1 MRDLFQPSSEPAR
14 SLYAAFQAEAAK
26 RAGRA
31 PEEWMRAEKEAVHR
45 EAVYQAEKLGLR
57 APSLDEVASAE
68 QYACGSV
75 DYGATWVYGVV
86 KAMRSAQ

>member
-1 MRDLFQPSSEPAR
+1 MSDPFKPISEPAS

-26 RAGRA
+26 RNNRSTD
-31 PEEWMRAEKEAVHR
+31 EWMRAEKEAVYK

-57 APSLDEVASAE
+57 APTMAEVASAE

-86 KAMRSAQ
+86 KAMRR